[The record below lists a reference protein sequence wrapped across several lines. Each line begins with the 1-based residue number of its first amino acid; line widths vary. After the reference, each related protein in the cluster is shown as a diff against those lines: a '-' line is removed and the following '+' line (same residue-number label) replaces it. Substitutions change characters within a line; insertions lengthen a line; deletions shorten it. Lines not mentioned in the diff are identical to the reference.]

1 MFEFL
6 DISFQIVTQTK
17 ALAFLFGGAII
28 FSLFLFISA
37 RVPFWIRFVGIPLV
51 LSLTI
56 WGYSQLD
63 DMLGYPYWG
72 LPAEEVI
79 LLGYDVQQKEDQ
91 LEIVIWVRE
100 ETTSRLYVIPWS
112 PEREEQLKEATEKM
126 KTGKKYGIRAVPPGE
141 VAAGEETLEGDGNNN
156 SAGSLWRDGDF
167 VLHDFENFSYPEK

>member
-6 DISFQIVTQTK
+6 DVSFQIITQTK
-17 ALAFLFGGAII
+17 ALAFLFGGAIV

-72 LPAEEVI
+72 LPTQETV
-79 LLGYDVQQKEDQ
+79 LLGYDIQRKEDQ

-100 ETTSRLYVIPWS
+100 ETTSRLYLIPWTQS
-112 PEREEQLKEATEKM
+112 KEEQLKKAMEAIKE
-126 KTGKKYGIRAVPPGE
+126 GKRFGIRKLAPGE
-141 VAAGEETLEGDGNNN
+141 EPLEGDGANDANGERLR
-156 SAGSLWRDGDF
+156 AGEFILY
-167 VLHDFENFSYPEK
+167 DFENFLYPEK